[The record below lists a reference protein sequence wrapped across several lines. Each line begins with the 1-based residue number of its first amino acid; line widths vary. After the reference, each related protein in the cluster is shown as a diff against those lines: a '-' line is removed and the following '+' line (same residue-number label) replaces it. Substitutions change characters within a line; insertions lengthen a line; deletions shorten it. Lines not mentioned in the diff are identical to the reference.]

1 MSTRRD
7 FLRAATAA
15 AILTPAMSR
24 GESDKLGAVLP
35 RRTLGATG
43 EKVTAFGLG
52 GHHVGVSKDEKS
64 ARALIDRAIERG
76 VRFFDNAANYQ
87 SGLAETFFGKF
98 LTPNY
103 RDHVFITTK
112 STAATAAAARKDL
125 ENSLRRLATDHLDL
139 WLIHSLQSVKDV
151 EKRIANGVIDVFLE
165 AREKKLARY
174 IGFTGHASQQAHCH
188 FIDWCAR
195 RGIRMDAC
203 QMPVNLFD
211 SHYDSFLIHVE
222 PKLREHRIAL
232 LAMKTMVFG
241 RVFEH
246 AGDIPPAILT
256 PENLHGFAY
265 SLPVACLI
273 SGCETVQQID
283 QNTAILQNHQPMDE
297 KRRAELIAAVK
308 PISGPQLEYYKRKA

>member
-15 AILTPAMSR
+15 AVLSPAFSR
-24 GESDKLGAVLP
+24 GESDKLGAILP
-35 RRTLGATG
+35 CRTLGATG
-43 EKVTAFGLG
+43 EKVTALGLG
-52 GHHVGVSKDEKS
+52 GHHVGVSKDEKT
-64 ARALIDRAIERG
+64 AQALIEHAIERG

-87 SGLAETFFGKF
+87 SGMAETFYGKF
-98 LTPNY
+98 LTPKF
-103 RDHVFITTK
+103 REHVFITTK
-112 STAATAAAARKDL
+112 SSASTAAAARKDL
-125 ENSLRRLATDHLDL
+125 EHSLRRLATGHLDL
-139 WLIHSLQSVKDV
+139 WLIHSLQSVDDV
-151 EKRIANGVIDVFLE
+151 EKRITNGVIDVFLE

-222 PKLREHRIAL
+222 PKLREHRIGL

-246 AGDIPPAILT
+246 AAKVPPAILT

-265 SLPVACLI
+265 SLPVACLV

-283 QNTAILQNHQPMDE
+283 QNTAILENHQPMDE
-297 KRRAELIAAVK
+297 KRRAELISAVK

>member
-15 AILTPAMSR
+15 AVLSPALSR
-24 GESDKLGAVLP
+24 GESDKLGAMLP
-35 RRTLGATG
+35 RRLLGATG
-43 EKVTAFGLG
+43 EKVTALGLG
-52 GHHVGVSKDEKS
+52 GHHVGGSKDENTV
-64 ARALIDRAIERG
+64 RTLIERAIERG
-76 VRFFDNAANYQ
+76 IRFFDNAANYQ
-87 SGLAETFFGKF
+87 SGLAETLYGKF
-98 LTPNY
+98 LTPKF

-112 STAATAAAARKDL
+112 STATTAAAARKDL
-125 ENSLRRLATDHLDL
+125 ENSLRRLNTGHLDL
-139 WLIHSLQSVKDV
+139 WLIHSLQSVEDV

-165 AREKKLARY
+165 AREKKLARF
-174 IGFTGHASQQAHCH
+174 IGFTGHASQRAHCH

-195 RGIRMDAC
+195 RGICMDAC

-211 SHYDSFLIHVE
+211 SHYDSFLVHVE

-246 AGDIPPAILT
+246 AAEIPEGVLA

-265 SLPVACLI
+265 SLPVACLV

-283 QNTAILQNHQPMDE
+283 QNAAILENHQPMDE

-308 PISGPQLEYYKRKA
+308 SISGPQLEYYKRKA